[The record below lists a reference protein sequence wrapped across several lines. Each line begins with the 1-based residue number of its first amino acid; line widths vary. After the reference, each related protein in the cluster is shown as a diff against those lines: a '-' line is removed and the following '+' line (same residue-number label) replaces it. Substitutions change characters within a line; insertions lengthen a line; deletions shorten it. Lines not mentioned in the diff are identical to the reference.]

1 MTFIAIIIWIEIL
14 ISLLLI
20 SFCCWLLS
28 PTQHQPAF
36 SITCAKLKN
45 RRRNYW
51 PILDLSVQYR
61 HQHLLVA
68 KEKLVARQELIAS
81 KITLLV
87 TVVCIPT
94 TKSPSNA
101 TTFRLKLSETYFS
114 ASKIQLYA
122 IPDEITKPV
131 SLPADILGKTGV
143 TAEIDIGC
151 YSDYLVIDP
160 LAFRS
165 SQNSLAKFYFTNF
178 DFGLQKDFSFLKG
191 FNRLESLNFSS
202 MNNLTAF
209 QYLPPLPSLQY
220 LSIEGCP
227 DINQIAFPDLSPAK
241 LKKLYLNHNE
251 LSEQKADEILT
262 KLAAST
268 STDSLQQLFLTGN
281 SWTRIPSQ
289 VGSTFPKL
297 RGVYLGYNKI
307 SHIPIVFSQFCV
319 PFGVV
324 TFRF

>member
-1 MTFIAIIIWIEIL
+1 MLATVANTAST
-14 ISLLLI
+14 SLLNNLRKTEK
-20 SFCCWLLS
+20 SSKELLAN
-28 PTQHQPAF
+28 P
-36 SITCAKLKN
+36 
-45 RRRNYW
+45 R
-51 PILDLSVQYR
+51 
-61 HQHLLVA
+61 LVRP
-68 KEKLVARQELIAS
+68 V
-81 KITLLV
+81 
-87 TVVCIPT
+87 
-94 TKSPSNA
+94 SPSTLIGGKGKIGGQTRANCVQDYSPCDCVVYSDNQISVECDHVSVE
-101 TTFRLKLSETYFS
+101 TVRDVFQRVKDPEIYKL
-114 ASKIQLYA
+114 QLYA

-131 SLPADILGKTGV
+131 SLPADILGNTGV

-165 SQNSLAKFYFTNF
+165 SQNSLAQFSVRFF
-178 DFGLQKDFSFLKG
+178 DFGLQNNFSFLKG

-319 PFGVV
+319 PF
-324 TFRF
+324 